1 MAESFESLF
10 EQSVQTVEMTP
21 GSIVVGTVVDIDAEF
36 VTMHVG
42 LKSEGVIPRE
52 QFLDANGDFELDIGD
67 QVKVAMEVVDDG
79 FGETRLSREKAKRAE
94 TWDAL
99 EESFE
104 KKEPVKG
111 ILNGKVKGGFTVAID
126 DIRAFLPGSLVDTR
140 PVRDAVDLEGQE
152 LEFQVIKLDQR
163 RNNVVVSRRAV
174 LELENS
180 EEREALL
187 NSLGEGQVKQGV
199 VKNLTEYGA
208 FVDLGGIDGLLHVT
222 DMAWKRVRHPSE
234 VVTVGQEITVKVLS
248 FDSERNRVSLGVKQL
263 GDDPWVDITR
273 RYPKGTKVYA
283 TVTNIQDYGCF
294 AEIEEGVEGLVHVSE
309 MDWTSRNVI
318 PSKVVTTGD
327 TIEVMI
333 LDIDE
338 DRRRV
343 SLGIKQCR
351 ENPWEAFD
359 RIHSVG
365 DKVSGT
371 IKSITDFGIFVGLEG
386 HVDGLVHLSDMSWT
400 EPGDVVVR
408 RFSKGEQVDAVVLA
422 IDVDRE
428 RIGLGIKQLDS
439 DVFGDYTKANPKGT
453 IVTGEVKEVDAKD
466 ATIQLAPEVQG
477 MIKAAEISQDRI
489 EDVRQELKV
498 GESIRAKIIN
508 VDLRN
513 RVVWLSIKQSDQ
525 DSEAEAHREY
535 QRQTAEES
543 KTTTFGELIRSQMK
557 KRGSASEDVDDVSEP
572 AAGEAPEETVV
583 EASASEDVEAI
594 AGDAIEESEE
604 TQMESTSE
612 DDVESSDESSENSEP
627 STVAQADV
635 QAESQEETNSS
646 DDSTQSSSASKPSK
660 AKSTKSSGT
669 KKSDEASDE

>member
-10 EQSVQTVEMTP
+10 EQSVHTVEMTP
-21 GSIVVGTVVDIDAEF
+21 GSIVVGTVVDIDNEF

-42 LKSEGVIPRE
+42 LKSEGVIPRD
-52 QFLDANGDFELDIGD
+52 QFFDVNGDFKLEIGD

-94 TWDAL
+94 TWEIL

-104 KKEPVKG
+104 KKEPIKG
-111 ILNGKVKGGFTVAID
+111 VLNGKVKGGFTVSID
-126 DIRAFLPGSLVDTR
+126 DVRAFLPGSLVDTR
-140 PVRDAVDLEGQE
+140 PIRDTADLEGQE

-163 RNNVVVSRRAV
+163 RNNVVVSRRAI

-187 NSLGEGQVKQGV
+187 NSLAEGQVKPGI

-234 VVTVGQEITVKVLS
+234 VVSVGQEITVKVLS
-248 FDSERNRVSLGVKQL
+248 FDSERNRVSLGMKQL

-309 MDWTSRNVI
+309 MDWISRNVI

-343 SLGIKQCR
+343 SLGIKQCL

-371 IKSITDFGIFVGLEG
+371 IRSITDFGIFVGLDG
-386 HVDGLVHLSDMSWT
+386 NVDGLVHLSDMSWT
-400 EPGDVVVR
+400 EPGEVVVR
-408 RFSKGEQVDAVVLA
+408 RFSKGGQVDAVVLA
-422 IDVDRE
+422 IDVERE

-439 DVFGDYTKANPKGT
+439 DVFGDYTNENPKGT
-453 IVTGEVKEVDAKD
+453 MVTGVVTEVDAREAK
-466 ATIQLAPEVQG
+466 IRLAPEVNG
-477 MIKAAEISQDRI
+477 SIKAAEISRDRV
-489 EDVRQELKV
+489 EDVRQALKAGDEV
-498 GESIRAKIIN
+498 SAKVIN
-508 VDLRN
+508 IDLRN
-513 RVVWLSIKQSDQ
+513 RIVWLSIKQGEQ
-525 DSEAEAHREY
+525 ESEAEAHREY
-535 QRQTAEES
+535 QRQTAEETR
-543 KTTTFGELIRSQMK
+543 KTTFGELIRSQLNK
-557 KRGSASEDVDDVSEP
+557 GKTDEEGQEQDASAETEESGVAEESASIADDTDVENDVDSMQ
-572 AAGEAPEETVV
+572 AGTE
-583 EASASEDVEAI
+583 SEDTDEAVESVES
-594 AGDAIEESEE
+594 EESEQADVDTSADESEGSEE
-604 TQMESTSE
+604 TTEETSPDDTPDEDSSTSE
-612 DDVESSDESSENSEP
+612 DP
-627 STVAQADV
+627 K
-635 QAESQEETNSS
+635 
-646 DDSTQSSSASKPSK
+646 SKPE
-660 AKSTKSSGT
+660 SGD
-669 KKSDEASDE
+669 S

>member
-21 GSIVVGTVVDIDAEF
+21 GSIVVGTVVDIDSEF

-42 LKSEGVIPRE
+42 LKSEGVIPRD
-52 QFLDANGDFELDIGD
+52 QFFDVNGEFNLEVGD

-94 TWDAL
+94 TWETL

-104 KKEPVKG
+104 KKEPIKG
-111 ILNGKVKGGFTVAID
+111 VLNGKVKGGFTVSID
-126 DIRAFLPGSLVDTR
+126 DVRAFLPGSLVDTR
-140 PVRDAVDLEGQE
+140 PIRDTADLEGQE

-163 RNNVVVSRRAV
+163 RNNVVVSRRAI

-187 NSLGEGQVKQGV
+187 NSLAEGQVKEGI

-234 VVTVGQEITVKVLS
+234 VVNVGQEITVKVLS
-248 FDSERNRVSLGVKQL
+248 FDSERNRVSLGMKQL

-309 MDWTSRNVI
+309 MDWISRNVI
-318 PSKVVTTGD
+318 PSKIVTTGD

-343 SLGIKQCR
+343 SLGIKQCL
-351 ENPWEAFD
+351 ENPWEVFD
-359 RIHSVG
+359 RTHSVG

-371 IKSITDFGIFVGLEG
+371 IRSITDFGIFVGLDG
-386 HVDGLVHLSDMSWT
+386 NVDGLVHLSDMSWT
-400 EPGDVVVR
+400 EPGEVVVR
-408 RFSKGEQVDAVVLA
+408 RFSKGGQVDAVVLA
-422 IDVDRE
+422 IDVERE

-439 DVFGDYTKANPKGT
+439 DVFGDFTNEHPKGT
-453 IVTGEVKEVDAKD
+453 MVTGVVTEVEAREAK
-466 ATIQLAPEVQG
+466 IQLAPEVNG
-477 MIKAAEISQDRI
+477 SIKAAEISRDRV
-489 EDVRQELKV
+489 EDVRQALKV
-498 GESIRAKIIN
+498 GDEVNAKVIN
-508 VDLRN
+508 IDLRN
-513 RVVWLSIKQSDQ
+513 RIVWLSIKQGEQ
-525 DSEAEAHREY
+525 ESEAEAHREY
-535 QRQTAEES
+535 QRQTAEET
-543 KTTTFGELIRSQMK
+543 KKTTFGELIRSQLK
-557 KRGSASEDVDDVSEP
+557 KRPTSEEGEEHSADTDSEETASAVESESTEEEVEVEAADDSLESSASADSSDETVESDAVELSEQSELNSDESDESEDSKETTEDSAEENTLDSASE
-572 AAGEAPEETVV
+572 T
-583 EASASEDVEAI
+583 
-594 AGDAIEESEE
+594 
-604 TQMESTSE
+604 TSE
-612 DDVESSDESSENSEP
+612 SDSETESK
-627 STVAQADV
+627 
-635 QAESQEETNSS
+635 
-646 DDSTQSSSASKPSK
+646 DS
-660 AKSTKSSGT
+660 
-669 KKSDEASDE
+669 

>member
-10 EQSVQTVEMTP
+10 EQSVHTVEMTP
-21 GSIVVGTVVDIDAEF
+21 GSIVVGTVVDIDSEF

-42 LKSEGVIPRE
+42 LKSEGVIPRD
-52 QFLDANGDFELDIGD
+52 QFFDVNGDFKLEIGD

-94 TWDAL
+94 TWEIL

-104 KKEPVKG
+104 KKEPIKG
-111 ILNGKVKGGFTVAID
+111 VLNGKVKGGFTVSID
-126 DIRAFLPGSLVDTR
+126 DVRAFLPGSLVDTR
-140 PVRDAVDLEGQE
+140 PIRDTADLEGQE

-163 RNNVVVSRRAV
+163 RNNVVVSRRAI

-187 NSLGEGQVKQGV
+187 NSLAEGQVKPGI

-234 VVTVGQEITVKVLS
+234 VVSVGQEITVKVLS
-248 FDSERNRVSLGVKQL
+248 FDSERNRVSLGMKQL

-309 MDWTSRNVI
+309 MDWISRNVI

-343 SLGIKQCR
+343 SLGIKQCL

-359 RIHSVG
+359 RTHSVG

-371 IKSITDFGIFVGLEG
+371 IRSITDFGIFVGLDSN
-386 HVDGLVHLSDMSWT
+386 VDGLVHLSDMSWT
-400 EPGDVVVR
+400 EPGEVVVR
-408 RFSKGEQVDAVVLA
+408 RFSKGGQVDAVVLA
-422 IDVDRE
+422 IDVERE

-439 DVFGDYTKANPKGT
+439 DVFGDFTNENPKGT
-453 IVTGEVKEVDAKD
+453 MVTGVVTEVDAREAK
-466 ATIQLAPEVQG
+466 IRLAPEVNG
-477 MIKAAEISQDRI
+477 SIKAAEISRDRV
-489 EDVRQELKV
+489 EDVRQALKAGDEV
-498 GESIRAKIIN
+498 TAKVIN
-508 VDLRN
+508 IDLRN
-513 RVVWLSIKQSDQ
+513 RIVWLSIKQGEQ
-525 DSEAEAHREY
+525 ESEAEAHREY
-535 QRQTAEES
+535 QRQTAEET
-543 KTTTFGELIRSQMK
+543 KKTTFGELIRSQLNK
-557 KRGSASEDVDDVSEP
+557 GKSDEEEQVQESSSEADEASVAEDSASVADDSEVETAEDSIQASTDSEDTDESVESAESDESEQTDDVD
-572 AAGEAPEETVV
+572 T
-583 EASASEDVEAI
+583 SADESD
-594 AGDAIEESEE
+594 DSEE
-604 TQMESTSE
+604 TTEESSP
-612 DDVESSDESSENSEP
+612 DDSSDEDSS
-627 STVAQADV
+627 TTADPK
-635 QAESQEETNSS
+635 SKSDS
-646 DDSTQSSSASKPSK
+646 DDS
-660 AKSTKSSGT
+660 
-669 KKSDEASDE
+669 

>member
-10 EQSVQTVEMTP
+10 EQSVHTVEMTP
-21 GSIVVGTVVDIDAEF
+21 GSIVVGTVVDIDNEF

-42 LKSEGVIPRE
+42 LKSEGVIPRD
-52 QFLDANGDFELDIGD
+52 QFFDLNGEFNLEIGD

-94 TWDAL
+94 TWEIL

-104 KKEPVKG
+104 KKEPIKG
-111 ILNGKVKGGFTVAID
+111 VLNGKVKGGFTVSID
-126 DIRAFLPGSLVDTR
+126 DVRAFLPGSLVDTR
-140 PVRDAVDLEGQE
+140 PIRDTADLEGQE

-163 RNNVVVSRRAV
+163 RNNVVVSRRAI

-187 NSLGEGQVKQGV
+187 NSLAEGQVKQGI

-234 VVTVGQEITVKVLS
+234 VVNVGQEITVKVLS
-248 FDSERNRVSLGVKQL
+248 FDSERNRVSLGMKQL

-343 SLGIKQCR
+343 SLGIKQCL

-359 RIHSVG
+359 RLHSVG

-371 IKSITDFGIFVGLEG
+371 IRSITDFGIFVGLDG
-386 HVDGLVHLSDMSWT
+386 NVDGLVHLSDMSWT
-400 EPGDVVVR
+400 EPGEVVVR
-408 RFSKGEQVDAVVLA
+408 RFSKGGQVDAVVLA
-422 IDVDRE
+422 IDVERE

-439 DVFGDYTKANPKGT
+439 DVFGDFTNEHPKGSM
-453 IVTGEVKEVDAKD
+453 VTGVVTEVDAREAK
-466 ATIQLAPEVQG
+466 IRLAPEVNG
-477 MIKAAEISQDRI
+477 SIKVAEISRDRI
-489 EDVRQELKV
+489 EDVRQALKV
-498 GESIRAKIIN
+498 GDEVNAKVIN
-508 VDLRN
+508 IDLRN
-513 RVVWLSIKQSDQ
+513 RIVWLSIKQGEQ
-525 DSEAEAHREY
+525 ESEAEAHREY
-535 QRQTAEES
+535 QRQTAEETR
-543 KTTTFGELIRSQMK
+543 KTTFGELIRSQLNK
-557 KRGSASEDVDDVSEP
+557 GKAGEEGEEQGASADTEESVAVEDSSSNESSVEEETVEDSMEASTDSEDGSDSVESEDSEQTDMEASSDESEDSEETPEEPSTDDVSEDS
-572 AAGEAPEETVV
+572 T
-583 EASASEDVEAI
+583 
-594 AGDAIEESEE
+594 
-604 TQMESTSE
+604 ESTDSKPKSE
-612 DDVESSDESSENSEP
+612 
-627 STVAQADV
+627 
-635 QAESQEETNSS
+635 S
-646 DDSTQSSSASKPSK
+646 DDS
-660 AKSTKSSGT
+660 
-669 KKSDEASDE
+669 

>member
-10 EQSVQTVEMTP
+10 EQSVHTVEMTP
-21 GSIVVGTVVDIDAEF
+21 GSIVVGTVVDIDNEF

-42 LKSEGVIPRE
+42 LKSEGVIPRD
-52 QFLDANGDFELDIGD
+52 QFFDLNGEFNLEIGD

-94 TWDAL
+94 TWEIL

-104 KKEPVKG
+104 KKEPIKG
-111 ILNGKVKGGFTVAID
+111 VLNGKVKGGFTVSID
-126 DIRAFLPGSLVDTR
+126 DVRAFLPGSLVDTR
-140 PVRDAVDLEGQE
+140 PIRDTADLEGQE

-163 RNNVVVSRRAV
+163 RNNVVVSRRAI

-187 NSLGEGQVKQGV
+187 NSLAEGQVKQGI

-234 VVTVGQEITVKVLS
+234 VVNVGQDITVKVLS
-248 FDSERNRVSLGVKQL
+248 FDSERNRVSLGMKQL

-343 SLGIKQCR
+343 SLGIKQCL

-359 RIHSVG
+359 RTHAVG

-371 IKSITDFGIFVGLEG
+371 IRSITDFGIFVGLNG
-386 HVDGLVHLSDMSWT
+386 SVDGLVHLSDMSWT
-400 EPGDVVVR
+400 EPGEVVVR
-408 RFSKGEQVDAVVLA
+408 RFSKGGQVDAVVLA
-422 IDVDRE
+422 IDVERE

-439 DVFGDYTKANPKGT
+439 DVFGDYTNENPKGST
-453 IVTGEVKEVDAKD
+453 VTGVVTEVDAREAK
-466 ATIQLAPEVQG
+466 IRLAPEVNG
-477 MIKAAEISQDRI
+477 SIKAAEISRDRV
-489 EDVRQELKV
+489 EDVRQALKV
-498 GESIRAKIIN
+498 GDEVNAKVIN
-508 VDLRN
+508 IDLRN
-513 RVVWLSIKQSDQ
+513 RIVWLSIKQGEQ
-525 DSEAEAHREY
+525 ESEAEAHREY
-535 QRQTAEES
+535 QRQTAEETR
-543 KTTTFGELIRSQMK
+543 KTTFGELIRSQLNK
-557 KRGSASEDVDDVSEP
+557 GKAGEEGEEQDASAEAEESSVSEDADTTSNDVEV
-572 AAGEAPEETVV
+572 ETDEESVQ
-583 EASASEDVEAI
+583 ASAESEDPSESVESVES
-594 AGDAIEESEE
+594 EESEQTDE
-604 TQMESTSE
+604 DSST
-612 DDVESSDESSENSEP
+612 DE
-627 STVAQADV
+627 
-635 QAESQEETNSS
+635 S
-646 DDSTQSSSASKPSK
+646 DDSEETAEEFSPDDTPDEDSSTTSD
-660 AKSTKSSGT
+660 TKS
-669 KKSDEASDE
+669 KSESDDS

>member
-21 GSIVVGTVVDIDAEF
+21 GSIVVGTVVDIDTEF

-52 QFLDANGDFELDIGD
+52 QFLDANGNFELEIGD

-94 TWDAL
+94 TWEVL

-111 ILNGKVKGGFTVAID
+111 ILNGKVKGGFTVTID

-187 NSLGEGQVKQGV
+187 SSLGEGQVKQGV

-263 GDDPWVDITR
+263 GDDPWVEITR

-359 RIHSVG
+359 RTHSVG

-371 IKSITDFGIFVGLEG
+371 IKSITDFGIFVGLDG

-400 EPGDVVVR
+400 ESGDVVVR

-439 DVFGDYTKANPKGT
+439 DVLGDYTKANPKGS
-453 IVTGEVKEVDAKD
+453 IVTGEVTEVDAKD
-466 ATIQLAPEVQG
+466 ATIQLAPDVQG
-477 MIKAAEISQDRI
+477 MIKAAEISQDRVD
-489 EDVRQELKV
+489 DVRQALKV
-498 GESIRAKIIN
+498 GESITAKIIN

-535 QRQTAEES
+535 QRQTAEDS
-543 KTTTFGELIRSQMK
+543 KSTTFGELIRSQLK
-557 KRGSASEDVDDVSEP
+557 KRGSAEEEGEVASEP
-572 AAGEAPEETVV
+572 IAADAAEGTSAAEDAETSETDESENLEESESQTVSTTEDIGDSADESSEEEDPTTGAVADADPE
-583 EASASEDVEAI
+583 SQ
-594 AGDAIEESEE
+594 EESEE
-604 TQMESTSE
+604 SKSASATGNTT
-612 DDVESSDESSENSEP
+612 D
-627 STVAQADV
+627 
-635 QAESQEETNSS
+635 
-646 DDSTQSSSASKPSK
+646 DDSDK
-660 AKSTKSSGT
+660 
-669 KKSDEASDE
+669 

>member
-10 EQSVQTVEMTP
+10 EQSVHTVEMTP
-21 GSIVVGTVVDIDAEF
+21 GSIVVGTVVDIDNEF

-42 LKSEGVIPRE
+42 LKSEGVIPRD
-52 QFLDANGDFELDIGD
+52 QFFDVNGDFKLEIGD

-94 TWDAL
+94 TWEIL

-104 KKEPVKG
+104 KKEPIKG
-111 ILNGKVKGGFTVAID
+111 VLNGKVKGGFTVSID
-126 DIRAFLPGSLVDTR
+126 DVRAFLPGSLVDTR
-140 PVRDAVDLEGQE
+140 PIRDTADLEGQE

-163 RNNVVVSRRAV
+163 RNNVVVSRRAI

-187 NSLGEGQVKQGV
+187 NSLAEGQVKPGI

-234 VVTVGQEITVKVLS
+234 VVSVGQEITVKVLS
-248 FDSERNRVSLGVKQL
+248 FDSERNRVSLGMKQL

-309 MDWTSRNVI
+309 MDWISRNVI

-343 SLGIKQCR
+343 SLGIKQCL

-359 RIHSVG
+359 RVHSVG

-371 IKSITDFGIFVGLEG
+371 IRSITDFGIFVGLDSN
-386 HVDGLVHLSDMSWT
+386 VDGLVHLSDMSWT
-400 EPGDVVVR
+400 EPGEVVVR
-408 RFSKGEQVDAVVLA
+408 RFSKGGQVDAVVLA
-422 IDVDRE
+422 IDVERE

-439 DVFGDYTKANPKGT
+439 DVFGDYTNENPKGT
-453 IVTGEVKEVDAKD
+453 MVTGVVTEVDAREAK
-466 ATIQLAPEVQG
+466 IRLAPEVNG
-477 MIKAAEISQDRI
+477 SIKAAEISRDRV
-489 EDVRQELKV
+489 EDVRQALKAGDEV
-498 GESIRAKIIN
+498 TAKVIN
-508 VDLRN
+508 IDLRN
-513 RVVWLSIKQSDQ
+513 RIVWLSIKQGEQ
-525 DSEAEAHREY
+525 ESEAEAHREY
-535 QRQTAEES
+535 QRQTAEETR
-543 KTTTFGELIRSQMK
+543 KTTFGELIRSQLNK
-557 KRGSASEDVDDVSEP
+557 GKTDEEVQEQDASSAVEDSSVAEDTGSIADDAEVEADEDSLQASTESEDT
-572 AAGEAPEETVV
+572 EESV
-583 EASASEDVEAI
+583 ESVES
-594 AGDAIEESEE
+594 EESEQTDVE
-604 TQMESTSE
+604 TGADESE
-612 DDVESSDESSENSEP
+612 DS
-627 STVAQADV
+627 
-635 QAESQEETNSS
+635 EETTEETSLDDAPDEDSGTPTDPKSKSDS
-646 DDSTQSSSASKPSK
+646 DDS
-660 AKSTKSSGT
+660 
-669 KKSDEASDE
+669 

>member
-10 EQSVQTVEMTP
+10 EQSVHTVEMTP
-21 GSIVVGTVVDIDAEF
+21 GSIVVGTVVDIDNEF

-42 LKSEGVIPRE
+42 LKSEGVIPRD
-52 QFLDANGDFELDIGD
+52 QFFDLNGEFNLEIGD

-94 TWDAL
+94 TWEIL

-104 KKEPVKG
+104 KKEPIKG
-111 ILNGKVKGGFTVAID
+111 VLNGKVKGGFTVSID
-126 DIRAFLPGSLVDTR
+126 DVRAFLPGSLVDTR
-140 PVRDAVDLEGQE
+140 PIRDTADLEGQE

-163 RNNVVVSRRAV
+163 RNNVVVSRRAI

-187 NSLGEGQVKQGV
+187 NSLAEGQVKQGI

-234 VVTVGQEITVKVLS
+234 VVNVGQEITVKVLS
-248 FDSERNRVSLGVKQL
+248 FDSERNRVSLGMKQL

-343 SLGIKQCR
+343 SLGIKQCL

-359 RIHSVG
+359 RTHSVG

-371 IKSITDFGIFVGLEG
+371 IRSITDFGIFVGLNG
-386 HVDGLVHLSDMSWT
+386 NVDGLVHLSDMSWT
-400 EPGDVVVR
+400 EPGEVVVR
-408 RFSKGEQVDAVVLA
+408 RFSKGGQVDAVVLA
-422 IDVDRE
+422 IDVERE

-439 DVFGDYTKANPKGT
+439 DVFGDYTNEHPKGSM
-453 IVTGEVKEVDAKD
+453 VTGVVTEVDAREAK
-466 ATIQLAPEVQG
+466 IRLAPEVNG
-477 MIKAAEISQDRI
+477 SIKVAEISRDRI
-489 EDVRQELKV
+489 EDVRQALKV
-498 GESIRAKIIN
+498 GDEVNAKVIN
-508 VDLRN
+508 IDLRN
-513 RVVWLSIKQSDQ
+513 RIVWLSIKQGEQ
-525 DSEAEAHREY
+525 ESEAEAHREY
-535 QRQTAEES
+535 QRQTAEETR
-543 KTTTFGELIRSQMK
+543 KTTFGELIRSQLNK
-557 KRGSASEDVDDVSEP
+557 GKAGEEGEEQGASADTEESVAVEDSASNESSVEEETVEDSMEASSNSVEGSESVESEDSEQTDMDASSDEAEDSEETSEESSMDDVSD
-572 AAGEAPEETVV
+572 
-583 EASASEDVEAI
+583 ED
-594 AGDAIEESEE
+594 S
-604 TQMESTSE
+604 TESTDSKPKSE
-612 DDVESSDESSENSEP
+612 
-627 STVAQADV
+627 
-635 QAESQEETNSS
+635 S
-646 DDSTQSSSASKPSK
+646 DDS
-660 AKSTKSSGT
+660 
-669 KKSDEASDE
+669 

>member
-10 EQSVQTVEMTP
+10 EQSVHTVEMTP
-21 GSIVVGTVVDIDAEF
+21 GSIVVGTVVDIDNEF

-42 LKSEGVIPRE
+42 LKSEGVIPRD
-52 QFLDANGDFELDIGD
+52 QFIDLNGEFNLEIGD

-94 TWDAL
+94 TWEIL

-104 KKEPVKG
+104 KKEPIKG
-111 ILNGKVKGGFTVAID
+111 VLNGKVKGGFTVSID
-126 DIRAFLPGSLVDTR
+126 DVRAFLPGSLVDTR
-140 PVRDAVDLEGQE
+140 PIRDTADLEGQE

-163 RNNVVVSRRAV
+163 RNNVVVSRRAI

-187 NSLGEGQVKQGV
+187 NSLAEGQVKQGI

-234 VVTVGQEITVKVLS
+234 VVNVGQEITVKVLS
-248 FDSERNRVSLGVKQL
+248 FDSERNRVSLGMKQL

-343 SLGIKQCR
+343 SLGIKQCL

-371 IKSITDFGIFVGLEG
+371 IRSITDFGIFVGLDG
-386 HVDGLVHLSDMSWT
+386 NVDGLVHLSDMSWT
-400 EPGDVVVR
+400 EPGEVVVR
-408 RFSKGEQVDAVVLA
+408 RFSKGGQVDAVVLA
-422 IDVDRE
+422 IDVERE

-439 DVFGDYTKANPKGT
+439 DVFGDFTNEHPKGSM
-453 IVTGEVKEVDAKD
+453 VTGVVTEVDAREAK
-466 ATIQLAPEVQG
+466 IRLAPEVNG
-477 MIKAAEISQDRI
+477 SIKVAEISRDRI
-489 EDVRQELKV
+489 EDVRQALKV
-498 GESIRAKIIN
+498 GDEVNAKVIN
-508 VDLRN
+508 IDLRN
-513 RVVWLSIKQSDQ
+513 RIVWLSIKQGEQ
-525 DSEAEAHREY
+525 ESEAEAHREY
-535 QRQTAEES
+535 QRQTAEETR
-543 KTTTFGELIRSQMK
+543 KTTFGELIRSQLNK
-557 KRGSASEDVDDVSEP
+557 GKAGEEGEEQGASADTEESVAVEDSSSNESSVEEETVEDSMEASTDSEDGSESVESEDSEQTDMEASSDESEDSEETPEEPSTDDVSE
-572 AAGEAPEETVV
+572 
-583 EASASEDVEAI
+583 D
-594 AGDAIEESEE
+594 
-604 TQMESTSE
+604 ST
-612 DDVESSDESSENSEP
+612 ESSDSKPKSE
-627 STVAQADV
+627 
-635 QAESQEETNSS
+635 S
-646 DDSTQSSSASKPSK
+646 DDS
-660 AKSTKSSGT
+660 
-669 KKSDEASDE
+669 

>member
-1 MAESFESLF
+1 MAETFESLF

-21 GSIVVGTVVDIDAEF
+21 GSIVVGTVVDIDSEF

-42 LKSEGVIPRE
+42 LKSEGVIPRD
-52 QFLDANGDFELDIGD
+52 QFFDVNGEFNLEIGD

-94 TWDAL
+94 TWETL

-104 KKEPVKG
+104 KKEPIKG
-111 ILNGKVKGGFTVAID
+111 VLNGKVKGGFTVSID
-126 DIRAFLPGSLVDTR
+126 DVRAFLPGSLVDTR
-140 PVRDAVDLEGQE
+140 PIRDTADLEGQE

-163 RNNVVVSRRAV
+163 RNNVVVSRRAI

-187 NSLGEGQVKQGV
+187 NSLAEGQVKQGI

-234 VVTVGQEITVKVLS
+234 VVSVGQEISVKVLS
-248 FDSERNRVSLGVKQL
+248 FDSERNRVSLGMKQL

-309 MDWTSRNVI
+309 MDWISRNVI

-343 SLGIKQCR
+343 SLGIKQCL

-359 RIHSVG
+359 RTHSVG

-371 IKSITDFGIFVGLEG
+371 IRSITDFGIFVGLDG
-386 HVDGLVHLSDMSWT
+386 NVDGLVHLSDMSWT
-400 EPGDVVVR
+400 EPGEVVVR
-408 RFSKGEQVDAVVLA
+408 RFSKGGQVDAVVLA
-422 IDVDRE
+422 IDVERE

-439 DVFGDYTKANPKGT
+439 DVFGDYTNDHPKGSMVT
-453 IVTGEVKEVDAKD
+453 GIVTEVEAREAK
-466 ATIQLAPEVQG
+466 IQLAPEVNG
-477 MIKAAEISQDRI
+477 SIKVAEISRDRI
-489 EDVRQELKV
+489 EDVRQALKV
-498 GESIRAKIIN
+498 GDEVNAKVIN
-508 VDLRN
+508 IDLRN
-513 RVVWLSIKQSDQ
+513 RIVWLSIKQGEQ
-525 DSEAEAHREY
+525 ESEAEAHREY
-535 QRQTAEES
+535 QRQTAEETR
-543 KTTTFGELIRSQMK
+543 KTTFGELIRSQLK
-557 KRGSASEDVDDVSEP
+557 KRPSSEEGEEQSAEVESEEASSAAEVETAEEEVGAETSDDAIETNTSDDGS
-572 AAGEAPEETVV
+572 EETV
-583 EASASEDVEAI
+583 
-594 AGDAIEESEE
+594 ESETLE
-604 TQMESTSE
+604 EPEQSE
-612 DDVESSDESSENSEP
+612 LKSGSPDESENSEET
-627 STVAQADV
+627 TVDSSAEDIV
-635 QAESQEETNSS
+635 DSESETTAES
-646 DDSTQSSSASKPSK
+646 DSNTESKDS
-660 AKSTKSSGT
+660 
-669 KKSDEASDE
+669 

>member
-10 EQSVQTVEMTP
+10 EQSVHTVEMTP
-21 GSIVVGTVVDIDAEF
+21 GSIVVGTVVDIDNEF

-42 LKSEGVIPRE
+42 LKSEGVIPRD
-52 QFLDANGDFELDIGD
+52 QFFDINGEFNLEIGD

-94 TWDAL
+94 TWEIL

-104 KKEPVKG
+104 KKEPIKG
-111 ILNGKVKGGFTVAID
+111 VLNGKVKGGFTVSID
-126 DIRAFLPGSLVDTR
+126 DVRAFLPGSLVDTR
-140 PVRDAVDLEGQE
+140 PIRDTADLEGQE

-163 RNNVVVSRRAV
+163 RNNVVVSRRAI

-187 NSLGEGQVKQGV
+187 NSLAEGQVKQGI

-234 VVTVGQEITVKVLS
+234 VVNVGQEITVKVLS
-248 FDSERNRVSLGVKQL
+248 FDSERNRVSLGMKQL

-343 SLGIKQCR
+343 SLGIKQCL

-359 RIHSVG
+359 RTHSVG

-371 IKSITDFGIFVGLEG
+371 IRSITDFGIFVGLDG
-386 HVDGLVHLSDMSWT
+386 NVDGLVHLSDMSWT
-400 EPGDVVVR
+400 EPGEVVVR
-408 RFSKGEQVDAVVLA
+408 RFSKGGQVDAVVLA
-422 IDVDRE
+422 IDVERE

-439 DVFGDYTKANPKGT
+439 DVFGDFTNEHPKGSM
-453 IVTGEVKEVDAKD
+453 VTGVVTEVDAREAK
-466 ATIQLAPEVQG
+466 IRLAPEVNG
-477 MIKAAEISQDRI
+477 SIKAAEISRDRV
-489 EDVRQELKV
+489 EDVRQALKV
-498 GESIRAKIIN
+498 GDEVNAKVIN
-508 VDLRN
+508 IDLRN
-513 RVVWLSIKQSDQ
+513 RIVWLSIKQGEQ
-525 DSEAEAHREY
+525 ESEAEAHREY
-535 QRQTAEES
+535 QRQTAEETR
-543 KTTTFGELIRSQMK
+543 KTTFGELIRSQLNK
-557 KRGSASEDVDDVSEP
+557 GKAGEEGEEQGASADTEESDAVEDSASNESSVE
-572 AAGEAPEETVV
+572 EETIEDSM
-583 EASASEDVEAI
+583 EASTDSEDGSESV
-594 AGDAIEESEE
+594 ESEDSE
-604 TQMESTSE
+604 QTDMEA
-612 DDVESSDESSENSEP
+612 SSDESEDSEDSEETPEEP
-627 STVAQADV
+627 STDDV
-635 QAESQEETNSS
+635 SDEDSKPKSES
-646 DDSTQSSSASKPSK
+646 DDS
-660 AKSTKSSGT
+660 
-669 KKSDEASDE
+669 

>member
-10 EQSVQTVEMTP
+10 EQSVHTVEMTP
-21 GSIVVGTVVDIDAEF
+21 GSIVVGTVVDIDNEF

-42 LKSEGVIPRE
+42 LKSEGVIPRD
-52 QFLDANGDFELDIGD
+52 QFFDVNGDFKLEIGD

-94 TWDAL
+94 TWEIL

-104 KKEPVKG
+104 KKEPIKG
-111 ILNGKVKGGFTVAID
+111 VLNGKVKGGFTVSID
-126 DIRAFLPGSLVDTR
+126 DVRAFLPGSLVDTR
-140 PVRDAVDLEGQE
+140 PIRDTADLEGQE

-163 RNNVVVSRRAV
+163 RNNVVVSRRAI

-187 NSLGEGQVKQGV
+187 NSLAEGQVKPGI

-234 VVTVGQEITVKVLS
+234 VVSVGQEITVKVLS
-248 FDSERNRVSLGVKQL
+248 FDSERNRVSLGMKQL

-309 MDWTSRNVI
+309 MDWISRNVI

-343 SLGIKQCR
+343 SLGIKQCL

-371 IKSITDFGIFVGLEG
+371 IRSITDFGIFVGLDG
-386 HVDGLVHLSDMSWT
+386 NVDGLVHLSDMSWT
-400 EPGDVVVR
+400 EPGEVVVR
-408 RFSKGEQVDAVVLA
+408 RFSKGGQVDAVVLA
-422 IDVDRE
+422 IDVERE

-439 DVFGDYTKANPKGT
+439 DVFGDYTNENPKGT
-453 IVTGEVKEVDAKD
+453 MVTGVVTEVDAREAK
-466 ATIQLAPEVQG
+466 IRLAPEVNG
-477 MIKAAEISQDRI
+477 SIKAAEISRDRV
-489 EDVRQELKV
+489 EDVRQALKAGDEV
-498 GESIRAKIIN
+498 SAKVIN
-508 VDLRN
+508 IDLRN
-513 RVVWLSIKQSDQ
+513 RIVWLSIKQGEQ
-525 DSEAEAHREY
+525 ESEAEAHREY
-535 QRQTAEES
+535 QRQTAEETR
-543 KTTTFGELIRSQMK
+543 KTTFGELIRSQLNK
-557 KRGSASEDVDDVSEP
+557 GKTDEEGQEQDASAETEESGVAEESASIEDDTEEENDVDSMQ
-572 AAGEAPEETVV
+572 AGTE
-583 EASASEDVEAI
+583 SEDTDEAVESVESDESEQADVDTS
-594 AGDAIEESEE
+594 ADESEDSEE
-604 TQMESTSE
+604 TIEETSPDDTPGEDSSTSE
-612 DDVESSDESSENSEP
+612 DP
-627 STVAQADV
+627 K
-635 QAESQEETNSS
+635 
-646 DDSTQSSSASKPSK
+646 SKPE
-660 AKSTKSSGT
+660 SGD
-669 KKSDEASDE
+669 S